1 MATPC
6 SRHIGFLICIL
17 ALGACSSDGGN
28 RRTRVP
34 QGGALMQALQVMDV
48 SSRAYSQAIQAKANG
63 DCESAVPQLYGLALR
78 GSGFELAQYHL
89 ADCLMRSVEHSA
101 ASTDYLEALVWM
113 RRAAEAGSPE
123 AQAALA
129 AEYLDGAGDLQD
141 RQQAARWYVLY
152 RDNGAKN
159 RPGFQSPDRD
169 TMRRLESAFS
179 PGEIE
184 AAESWTESFEV
195 KSWRAPMP
203 LRGGGAQDDGSDGQ
217 QLLEIRER
225 RQAPRDTGDGDG
237 GGDGS

>member
-1 MATPC
+1 MLQC
-6 SRHIGFLICIL
+6 SAVKTGLIIL
-17 ALGACSSDGGN
+17 VIALGACSSGGN
-28 RRTRVP
+28 GGGRANVP

-63 DCESAVPQLYGLALR
+63 DCERAVPQLYGLALR
-78 GSGFELAQYHL
+78 GGGFELAQYHL
-89 ADCLMRSVEHSA
+89 ADCLLQAVASTAV
-101 ASTDYLEALVWM
+101 STDYLEALVWM

-129 AEYLDGAGDLQD
+129 VEYLDGPADLRD

-159 RPGFQSPDRD
+159 RPGFKPVDREQIK
-169 TMRRLESAFS
+169 RLESAFS

-184 AAESWTESFEV
+184 AAESWAETFEIR
-195 KSWRAPMP
+195 SWRAPMP
-203 LRGGGAQDDGSDGQ
+203 LRGGGAQEGEAGGQ

-225 RQAPRDTGDGDG
+225 RQAPQPADDG
-237 GGDGS
+237 G

>member
-1 MATPC
+1 
-6 SRHIGFLICIL
+6 
-17 ALGACSSDGGN
+17 
-28 RRTRVP
+28 
-34 QGGALMQALQVMDV
+34 
-48 SSRAYSQAIQAKANG
+48 
-63 DCESAVPQLYGLALR
+63 
-78 GSGFELAQYHL
+78 
-89 ADCLMRSVEHSA
+89 MRSVEHSA

-184 AAESWTESFEV
+184 AAESWAESFEV
-195 KSWRAPMP
+195 KAWRAP